1 MKKRFLTI
9 IILFT
14 CSITLLSQEESV
26 QQKPER
32 MEQKEK
38 TTELNYFENPRYQ
51 NKPKYFIAEDGN
63 YIYHDNLYVD
73 EYTTPNIFN
82 MIQKLYYKDGSLKSK
97 MTYSLFS
104 RIKSEE
110 CDENG
115 FLIKKEEYEL
125 KKDIKGMDYAS
136 FFEKEGWYN
145 RSTGQTAFREE
156 PYPLNTGEFTEMVMR
171 CIRYTSNH
179 STRYIRITNIKKVP
193 QQFLDKYGTIGEDGV
208 KYLERRNSH
217 SKWAKL
223 DVVYIIDSETGT
235 YKVNWA
241 YILHKE

>member
-73 EYTTPNIFN
+73 EYTTP
-82 MIQKLYYKDGSLKSK
+82 K
-97 MTYSLFS
+97 MAL
-104 RIKSEE
+104 
-110 CDENG
+110 
-115 FLIKKEEYEL
+115 
-125 KKDIKGMDYAS
+125 
-136 FFEKEGWYN
+136 
-145 RSTGQTAFREE
+145 
-156 PYPLNTGEFTEMVMR
+156 
-171 CIRYTSNH
+171 
-179 STRYIRITNIKKVP
+179 
-193 QQFLDKYGTIGEDGV
+193 
-208 KYLERRNSH
+208 
-217 SKWAKL
+217 
-223 DVVYIIDSETGT
+223 
-235 YKVNWA
+235 
-241 YILHKE
+241 